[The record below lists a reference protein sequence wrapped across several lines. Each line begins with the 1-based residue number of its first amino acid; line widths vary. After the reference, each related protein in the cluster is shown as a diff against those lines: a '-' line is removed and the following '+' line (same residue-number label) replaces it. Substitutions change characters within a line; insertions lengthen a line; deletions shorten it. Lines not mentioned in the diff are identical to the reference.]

1 MTDADRPTISPGWA
15 ALVTLG
21 YLCGGFLGGMATGI
35 AVGGASAHLPPPL
48 TVVIPGIA
56 AIAIMVLTSTA
67 WARTIAVRLGSS
79 ETQRVTRAGALGFG
93 PMVILIASA
102 LTLLEPRAVS
112 ARTFPI
118 HVVYGL
124 LFVPATFAVAAG
136 TIGTLGI
143 GLRMERRAGL
153 RLAIKSGAASAFAFL
168 IVYLAMDAAGW
179 QVGAPEARQRATML
193 VVTGV
198 SALAAAVAGGF
209 VLGSSLRVQALSTQQ
224 RFGFYT

>member
-1 MTDADRPTISPGWA
+1 VTDADQPSVSPGWA

-21 YLCGGFLGGMATGI
+21 YLCGGFLAGMATGI

-56 AIAIMVLTSTA
+56 AIAIMVLAGAA
-67 WARTIAVRLGSS
+67 WARTIAARLGFA
-79 ETQRVTRAGALGFG
+79 ETQRVTWAGALGFG

-112 ARTFPI
+112 AQTFPI

-136 TIGTLGI
+136 TIATLSI

-153 RLAIKSGAASAFAFL
+153 SLALKSGAASALAFL
-168 IVYLAMDAAGW
+168 VAYLAMDAAGW

-198 SALAAAVAGGF
+198 STLAAAVAGGF

-224 RFGFYT
+224 RFGFDT